1 MEYGADSWHMDDV
14 LQPYSLDDNFEGFFS
29 RNEGESI
36 LQATQDCDALF
47 ATDHK
52 PQPFFPDLTDWSQDA
67 TPELGSVSPFPTEL
81 SLQHDLVGELNFN
94 SPNIELY
101 HDQPDWLDAYV
112 DVEPQQF
119 KPEHL
124 APPTYEATPE
134 LPKFAAEVSG
144 EFIGTHTTPLFTSSD
159 EHVDP
164 GSRDGDG
171 DPSPN
176 SPSREEALRALEI
189 VEKYFNSDTI
199 RPLLK
204 SYTNTSLSRLKRILL
219 SPLKSNKYYF
229 PSSEHD
235 HGSKVGRA
243 TISISQNKALADLFS
258 ITPYPTADETEKCSA
273 QTGLSAKTIKTWFAN
288 ARNRNEGT
296 QRTYICL

>member
-1 MEYGADSWHMDDV
+1 MEHGADSWHMNDA
-14 LQPYSLDDNFEGFFS
+14 LQPYSLNDDFEGFFS
-29 RNEGESI
+29 RNEGEPV
-36 LQATQDCDALF
+36 LQATQDCDPLF
-47 ATDHK
+47 ATYHES
-52 PQPFFPDLTDWSQDA
+52 QPFFPDLTDWSQDA
-67 TPELGSVSPFPTEL
+67 TPEFGSVSPYPTEL

-94 SPNIELY
+94 SSNIELY
-101 HDQPDWLDAYV
+101 HDQPDWLDTYV
-112 DVEPQQF
+112 DVDPKQP

-124 APPTYEATPE
+124 ALPTYEATPE
-134 LPKFAAEVSG
+134 LPKFTAEVSG
-144 EFIGTHTTPLFTSSD
+144 KSIGTHALPLFTSSD

-164 GSRDGDG
+164 GSGDGDG

-204 SYTNTSLSRLKRILL
+204 SYTNSSLSRLKRILL
-219 SPLKSNKYYF
+219 SPLKSNKYHF
-229 PSSEHD
+229 PSSEHG

-243 TISISQNKALADLFS
+243 TISTSQNKALADLFS
-258 ITPYPTADETEKCSA
+258 ISPYPTADDMEKCSA
-273 QTGLSAKTIKTWFAN
+273 QTGLSVKTIKTWFAN